1 MKEPHAP
8 YSKDAV
14 VNDSYSNELVFWLNG
29 EKVEISNPDP
39 TMMLVDYLHKVGL
52 TGTKIGCG
60 QGGCGA
66 CTVMLS
72 YRDPSTGDPV
82 HCPVNACLRPLCAV
96 DGIMVTTTEGIG
108 NVHQELDPVQYCIAK
123 NNGSQCGFCTPG
135 FVMNTH
141 AYMQQHPEATQGELE
156 SIYGG
161 NLCRCT
167 GYRPILTGARTFAC
181 DYRAGCDKSQKCL
194 IDPSLD
200 VHVKSKFTQIDLA
213 QMPAFTLPPR
223 LLHFSGR
230 GREWF
235 RSNTLEEVMR
245 LKKQFVT
252 AHGRDSVKL
261 VFGNT
266 ASGIYP
272 DEKPMYLIDISCVQ
286 ALKILMKK
294 ETGITVGAT
303 TPIQKLLEFAASV
316 AKEVGPEKGCGLA
329 ALAYHGQFIAGLQV
343 RSAGSVAGNIFITR
357 DHASHG
363 GAFPSDLFTVL
374 SALGAQVTIASD
386 QYEGGRKQFGLI
398 DMPATEV
405 LPEDAIIV
413 CFDIPY
419 TRKAE
424 YLQTYR
430 IARRPQMAH
439 PIVNAGFRVCLD
451 ESDTVKPNEI
461 TLVYGGLATMIHRC
475 NKTELF
481 LQGKKWNSETLRA
494 ALLILKKEVQSF
506 TVPMEEEG
514 ITTEYRLQLA
524 ETFFYK
530 FFLHVMFKRNPE
542 SVKSEYVSAAN
553 HDIRNLSTGTQ
564 EYFEYPEMFPLTKP
578 IIKRAAFAQASG
590 EIKYTQDI
598 GLPVGGFHGA
608 MVMSARPHA
617 KFSFTKNTS
626 DLNELKKLLKE
637 KFPEFK
643 DLVTAADVP
652 EGGTNLIGLGDDDP
666 IFSDGVVTSVGAPIG
681 MVLAET
687 ISSAKEVV
695 EFIGK
700 ECITYEDLP
709 AVITLADAIKQ
720 NTVMPMI
727 LKSADPDE
735 DINQRLPTIERSGS
749 NQEWLKNPSKPL
761 PKTNVASGTVKTPPT
776 AHFYLETNCA
786 LVIPGIYNQMTVYSS
801 TQNPNGTQNAVAK
814 ALGVRLNQISII
826 LEQIGGGFG
835 AKQHR
840 ADIVAAQAAVA
851 AHTCNRPVRLLYDR
865 ATDMQMIGKHHPYE
879 GKYYVA
885 FTDDGN
891 IEAMRL
897 DIKSDAGDTYDCSFA
912 VLDLSLL
919 MADGCYMVDTLQAN
933 GSCYRT
939 NKTSNTAFRTFGV
952 VQIWTILETVIERV
966 AFELTKK
973 LGRKV
978 LPEEI
983 REKNMYRNGTP
994 EAYDTTHFG
1003 QELDFCNIREIWDA
1017 LKQSSDFEERE
1028 REVQAFNRKN
1038 RWRKRGIV
1046 MIPQKHGIAF
1056 TEPRGTLNSSSA
1068 LVNVNMADGSVVI
1081 YQGAVEMGQG
1091 VHTKLAQLAAN
1102 TLGIPLEWIRIA
1114 GNNTDCITNTPPTAA
1129 SSGFDLNGGA
1139 IEKACIVL
1147 RERLKEFCIALEQY
1161 VPDQR
1166 IENWRTHWPE
1176 KWKEIIFKAWFN
1188 RVNLSAAELYKSPHY
1203 KGPSYHNPQGKPFL
1217 YFSYGVAVTE
1227 VEIDVLSGEFKINRA
1242 DVTFDGC
1249 KSPNPAI
1256 DIGQIEGGFVQGV
1269 GMATTEEL
1277 IYNHDGRLVTDNIW
1291 SYKPPC
1297 TKTIPIDF
1305 RTKLFPVDPERNARE
1320 FLEEK
1325 QAVKSTKAFT
1335 ESCMTLGVSV
1345 HFALIHA
1352 IMDARKELTGKDDWI
1367 DVQLPLTCQRI
1378 QQLCGITTDSLTF

>member
-1 MKEPHAP
+1 MKEQLE
-8 YSKDAV
+8 
-14 VNDSYSNELVFWLNG
+14 NNSYSNELVFWLNG
-29 EKVEISNPDP
+29 EKVTIVDPDP
-39 TMMLVDYLHKVGL
+39 TVMLVDYLHSLGL

-72 YRDPSTGDPV
+72 FKDPATGEAV
-82 HCPVNACLRPLCAV
+82 HAPINSCLRPLCAL
-96 DGIMVTTTEGIG
+96 DGMMVTTTEGIG
-108 NVHQELDPVQYCIAK
+108 NVHQELDPAQYCIAK

-141 AYMQQHPEATQGELE
+141 AYLQGHPEATQKDLE

-167 GYRPILTGARTFAC
+167 GYRPILTGARTLAC
-181 DYRAGCDKSQKCL
+181 DYNAGCDKSQKCL
-194 IDPSLD
+194 IDSSCD
-200 VHVKSKFTQIDLA
+200 VRVKKGLTRIDVEKLSSINT
-213 QMPAFTLPPR
+213 PKR
-223 LLHFSGR
+223 LLHFSGS

-235 RSNTLEEVMR
+235 RPYTIEEVMSI
-245 LKKQFVT
+245 KKAFVKEK
-252 AHGRDSVKL
+252 GRESVKL

-272 DEKPMYLIDISCVQ
+272 NEKPLCLIDISHIQ
-286 ALKILMKK
+286 ALKALMKT
-294 ETGITVGAT
+294 EYGIKVGAT
-303 TPIQKLLEFAASV
+303 ISIQKLLEFAGEV
-316 AKEVGPEKGCGLA
+316 AKEVGSEKGRGLE
-329 ALAYHGQFIAGLQV
+329 ALVYHGQFIAGLQV
-343 RSAGSVAGNIFITR
+343 RSAGSIAGNIFITR
-357 DHASHG
+357 DHAFHG
-363 GAFPSDLFTVL
+363 AAFPSDLFTVL
-374 SALGAQVTIASD
+374 SALGAQITIASG
-386 QYEGGRKQFGLI
+386 QYEGGVRQFDLI
-398 DMPATEV
+398 NMPATEE
-405 LPEDAIIV
+405 LPEDAVIV
-413 CFDIPY
+413 SFDIPY
-419 TRKAE
+419 TKKGE
-424 YLQTYR
+424 YVQTYR

-439 PIVNAGFRVCLD
+439 PIVNAGFRVGLD
-451 ESDTVKPNEI
+451 EEDKVKPGEI
-461 TLVYGGLATMIHRC
+461 SLVYGGLATMIQRC
-475 NKTELF
+475 FKTEDF
-481 LQGKKWNSETLRA
+481 LKGKKWNSETLRE
-494 ALLILKKEVQSF
+494 ALLVLKNEVESF

-530 FFLHVMFKRNPE
+530 FCLHVLHQRHPE

-553 HDIRNLSTGTQ
+553 HDIRTMSGGTQ

-578 IIKRAAFAQASG
+578 FIKRAAFAQASG

-598 GLPVGGFHGA
+598 ELPVGGFHGA

-617 KFSFTKNTS
+617 KFSFTKLSS
-626 DLNELKKLLKE
+626 DLDELIRLLKE
-637 KFPEFK
+637 NFPEFK
-643 DLVTAADVP
+643 DLVTARDVP
-652 EGGTNLIGLGDDDP
+652 EGGKNLIGLGDDDP

-687 ISSAKEVV
+687 IPSAVRIV
-695 EFIGK
+695 EFISK
-700 ECITYEDLP
+700 ECIAYEDLP
-709 AVITLADAIKQ
+709 AVVSFEDAIKQ
-720 NTVMPMI
+720 NTAMPMI
-727 LKSADPDE
+727 LKSKDPDE
-735 DINQRLPTIERSGS
+735 DINQRIPTIERSGS

-761 PKTNVASGTVKTPPT
+761 PNTNVAQGKVKTPTT

-786 LVIPGIYNQMTVYSS
+786 LAVPGIYNQMTVYSS
-801 TQNPNGTQNAVAK
+801 TQNPNGTQNAVAL
-814 ALGVRLNQISII
+814 ALGVGVNQVSII

-851 AHTCNRPVRLLYDR
+851 AHKVNHPVRLLYDR
-865 ATDMQMIGKHHPYE
+865 ATDMQMVGKHHPFLGE
-879 GKYYVA
+879 YYVA
-885 FTDDGN
+885 FTDDGK
-891 IEAMRL
+891 IDAIRL
-897 DIKSDAGDTYDCSFA
+897 DLKTDAGDTYDCSFA

-919 MADGCYMVDTLQAN
+919 TADGCYMVDTFQAN
-933 GSCYRT
+933 GTCYRT

-952 VQIWTILETVIERV
+952 MQSWTILETVIERV

-978 LPEEI
+978 LAEEI

-994 EAYDTTHFG
+994 EVYDLTHFD

-1017 LKQSSDFEERE
+1017 LKQSSDFEKRE
-1028 REVQAFNRKN
+1028 REVQEFNRKN

-1056 TEPRGTLNSSSA
+1056 TEPRGSLNSSSA
-1068 LVNVNMADGSVVI
+1068 VVNVNMTDGSVVI
-1081 YQGAVEMGQG
+1081 HTGAVEMGQG
-1091 VHTKLAQLAAN
+1091 VHTKLAQLASN

-1129 SSGFDLNGGA
+1129 STGFDLNGGA
-1139 IEKACIVL
+1139 IEKACTVL
-1147 RERLKEFCIALEQY
+1147 KQRLQEFCRTLEQFT
-1161 VPDQR
+1161 PDQR
-1166 IENWRTHWPE
+1166 IENWRTDWAE
-1176 KWKEIIFKAWFN
+1176 KWKEIVFKAWFN
-1188 RVNLSAAELYKSPHY
+1188 RVNLTTAELYKSPHY
-1203 KGPSYHNPQGKPFL
+1203 KGPSYHNPKGKPFL

-1256 DIGQIEGGFVQGV
+1256 DIGQIEGGFVQGI

-1277 IYNHDGRLVTDNIW
+1277 VYNHDGRLVTDNIW

-1305 RTKLFPVDPERNARE
+1305 RTKIHPVNPERNARE
-1320 FLEEK
+1320 MLAEK

-1335 ESCMTLGVSV
+1335 ESCMTIGVSTY
-1345 HFALIHA
+1345 FALAHA
-1352 IMDARKELTGKDDWI
+1352 ITDARKELTGKEDWI
-1367 DVQLPLTCQRI
+1367 DIPLPLTCQRI

>member
-1 MKEPHAP
+1 MKEPCTSSLQDTAL
-8 YSKDAV
+8 K
-14 VNDSYSNELVFWLNG
+14 DSYSNEFIFWLNG
-29 EKVEISNPDP
+29 EKIEVSNPDP
-39 TMMLVDYLHKVGL
+39 TLMLVDYLHKVGL

-72 YRDPSTGDPV
+72 YRDPATGNPV
-82 HCPVNACLRPLCAV
+82 HIPVNACLRPLCAV
-96 DGIMVTTTEGIG
+96 DGMMVTTTEGIG
-108 NVHQELDPVQYCIAK
+108 NVHQGVDPAQYCIAK
-123 NNGSQCGFCTPG
+123 NNGTQCGFCTPG

-141 AYMQQHPEATQGELE
+141 AYMQNHPKVTGGELE
-156 SIYGG
+156 NIYGG

-167 GYRPILTGARTFAC
+167 GYRPILTGVRTLAC
-181 DYRAGCDKSQKCL
+181 DYKAECDQSIKCL
-194 IDPSLD
+194 VDPSCAVL
-200 VHVKSKFTQIDLA
+200 VKKSFTQIDLQ
-213 QMPAFTLPPR
+213 QMPGCTEAPR
-223 LLHFSGR
+223 ALHFSGR
-230 GREWF
+230 GLEWF
-235 RSNTLEEVMR
+235 RPTILEEVMR
-245 LKKQFVT
+245 IKKHF
-252 AHGRDSVKL
+252 AALYGRGSVKL

-266 ASGIYP
+266 ASGVYS
-272 DEKPMYLIDISCVQ
+272 DEKPKYFIDISRVQ
-286 ALKILMKK
+286 ALQVLMKH

-303 TPIQKLLEFAASV
+303 ISIQKLLEFAGKV
-316 AKEVGPEKGCGLA
+316 ANEVGPEKRCSLEA
-329 ALAYHGQFIAGLQV
+329 IVYHGQFIAGLQI
-343 RSAGSVAGNIFITR
+343 RSAGSVAGNIFMTR
-357 DHASHG
+357 DHACHG
-363 GAFPSDLFTVL
+363 EAFPSDLFTVL
-374 SALGAQVTIASD
+374 SALGTQITIVSE
-386 QYEGGRKQFGLI
+386 QYEGGSKQFSLI
-398 DMPATEV
+398 DMPATEL
-405 LPEDAIIV
+405 LPEDAVIV

-419 TRKAE
+419 TRQGE

-439 PIVNAGFRVCLD
+439 PIVNAGFRVTLD
-451 ESDTVKPNEI
+451 VDDRVQPNEI

-475 NKTELF
+475 QVTERF
-481 LQGKKWNSETLRA
+481 LEGKKWNGETLHA
-494 ALLILKKEVQSF
+494 ALEVLKKEVEGF
-506 TVPMEEEG
+506 TASMEGEG

-530 FFLHVMFKRNPE
+530 FFLHVVLQRNP
-542 SVKSEYVSAAN
+542 KSLKAECLSAAN
-553 HDIRNLSTGTQ
+553 HAIRPLSTGTQ

-598 GLPVGGFHGA
+598 ALPVGGLHG
-608 MVMSARPHA
+608 VMLISSRPHA
-617 KFSFTKNTS
+617 KFSFTKKTL
-626 DLNELKKLLKE
+626 DLKELKKILKE
-637 KFPEFK
+637 RFSEFK
-643 DLVTAADVP
+643 DLVTAVDVP
-652 EGGTNLIGLGDDDP
+652 QGEINLIGLGDDDP
-666 IFSDGVVTSVGAPIG
+666 IFSEGIVTSVGAPIG

-687 ISSAKEVV
+687 IFSAKEIV

-700 ECITYEDLP
+700 ECIAYEELP

-720 NTVMPMI
+720 NTAMPMI
-727 LKSADPDE
+727 LKAADPDE
-735 DINQRLPTIERSGS
+735 DINQRMPTIERSGS
-749 NQEWLKNPSKPL
+749 NQEWLKDPSKPL
-761 PKTNVASGTVKTPPT
+761 GYTNVVSGIVKTPPV

-786 LVIPGIYNQMTVYSS
+786 LAVPGIYNQMTVYSS

-814 ALGVRLNQISII
+814 ALGVSLNQVSIL

-835 AKQHR
+835 GKQHR
-840 ADIVAAQAAVA
+840 ANIVAAQAAVA
-851 AHTCNRPVRLLYDR
+851 AHACNRPVRLLYDR

-879 GKYYVA
+879 SEYHVA
-885 FTDDGN
+885 FADDGK
-891 IEAMRL
+891 IEAVRY

-919 MADGCYMVDTLQAN
+919 TADGCYMVDTLQAN
-933 GSCYRT
+933 GTCYRT
-939 NKTSNTAFRTFGV
+939 NKTSNTAYRTFGV
-952 VQIWTILETVIERV
+952 MQMWTILETVIERV

-973 LGRKV
+973 LGCKV

-994 EAYDTTHFG
+994 ESYDTTHFG

-1017 LKQSSDFEERE
+1017 LKQSSDFVERE
-1028 REVQAFNRKN
+1028 RAVQEFNRKN

-1068 LVNVNMADGSVVI
+1068 LVTVNMADGSVVVH
-1081 YQGAVEMGQG
+1081 QGAVEMGQG

-1102 TLGIPLEWIRIA
+1102 TLGIPLEWIRIT

-1129 SSGFDLNGGA
+1129 STGFDLNGGA
-1139 IEKACIVL
+1139 VEKACIVL

-1166 IENWRTHWPE
+1166 IENWRTHWSE

-1188 RVNLSAAELYKSPHY
+1188 RVNLSAAELYKTPHY

-1227 VEIDVLSGEFKINRA
+1227 VEIDVLSGEFTINRA

-1256 DIGQIEGGFVQGV
+1256 DVGQIEGGFVQGI

-1277 IYNHDGRLVTDNIW
+1277 IYNHDGKLVTDNIW

-1297 TKTIPIDF
+1297 TKTIPLDF
-1305 RTKLFPVDPERNARE
+1305 RIKLHPVNHERNLRE
-1320 FLEEK
+1320 QIAEK

-1335 ESCMTLGVSV
+1335 ESCMTLGVSTY
-1345 HFALIHA
+1345 FALIHA

-1367 DVQLPLTCQRI
+1367 DVPLPLTCQRI